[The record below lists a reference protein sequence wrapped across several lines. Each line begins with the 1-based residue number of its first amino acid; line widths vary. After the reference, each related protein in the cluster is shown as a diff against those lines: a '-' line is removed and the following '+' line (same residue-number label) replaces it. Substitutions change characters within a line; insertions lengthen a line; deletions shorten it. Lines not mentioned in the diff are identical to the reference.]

1 MLNFNIHIFHIC
13 CQPGIVLGVVNQSD
27 TSLLL
32 RGDLEEETQEMEP
45 VGGVVGAVVG
55 RRARG
60 GGAHQDS
67 RSLSRNHLSEM
78 CS

>member
-32 RGDLEEETQEMEP
+32 WGDLEEETQEMEP
-45 VGGVVGAVVG
+45 VGGVVDAVVG
-55 RRARG
+55 RKKG
-60 GGAHQDS
+60 TWGWCPPGFKKSFQKPP
-67 RSLSRNHLSEM
+67 E
-78 CS
+78 